1 MNTLKTAF
9 LLTAL
14 TLLLVL
20 LGSHWGENGMIF
32 AFIIAAAMNFFSY
45 FYSDKLALRMYRAQP
60 VTREQLPRAY
70 AVVERMTQRL
80 GLPMP
85 KIYVIPTDA
94 PNAFA
99 TGRNPKHA
107 SVAVTHGILQLLND
121 DELEGVLAHELGHVK
136 NRDILTSSIAAT
148 LAGAIVLLARMT
160 WWAEM
165 FGGFGGGGR
174 DRRGG
179 GVSALFMLILAP
191 IAAMLI
197 QLAVSRS
204 REYEADATGAHITGN
219 PYALASALEKLDA
232 YSKRMPMLG
241 SPSTAHLFIVQPL
254 LSRGDFAN
262 LFSTH
267 PPIAKRIERLIGRPS
282 VYGAPAALNTAKAV
296 RPNRLPPLTRIRS
309 SRCLLHARS
318 LRRPS
323 QPIRAL
329 AGVDEFLHFPFRQI
343 DRRHLPAAF
352 ARHIRDL
359 AIRPDENLLRV
370 RCDADRARQLQRPHI
385 DHRHFVLRW
394 NREQQPLSI
403 RGRRASIAEY
413 PADPPTSSP
422 VSLRC
427 RSPPAVVWS
436 DPM

>member
-20 LGSHWGENGMIF
+20 IGSHWGEGGMII
-32 AFIIAAAMNFFSY
+32 AFVIAAGMNFFSY
-45 FYSDKLALRMYRAQP
+45 FYSDKLALRMSNAQP

-70 AVVERMTQRL
+70 EVVERMTGRL

-99 TGRNPKHA
+99 TGRNPQHA

-121 DELEGVLAHELGHVK
+121 DELEGVLAHELGHVR

-148 LAGAIVLLARMT
+148 IAGAIMLLARMT
-160 WWAEM
+160 WWAEI

-174 DRRGG
+174 DRRG
-179 GVSALFMLILAP
+179 ALSGLMLLILAP

-197 QLAVSRS
+197 QLWISRT

-232 YSKRMPMLG
+232 YSKRMPMPG
-241 SPSTAHLFIVQPL
+241 TPSTAHLFIVEPL
-254 LSRGDFAN
+254 LSRQSFAN

-267 PPIAKRIERLIGRPS
+267 PPIPKRIERLIGRPS
-282 VYGAPAALNTAKAV
+282 IYGAP
-296 RPNRLPPLTRIRS
+296 
-309 SRCLLHARS
+309 
-318 LRRPS
+318 
-323 QPIRAL
+323 
-329 AGVDEFLHFPFRQI
+329 
-343 DRRHLPAAF
+343 
-352 ARHIRDL
+352 
-359 AIRPDENLLRV
+359 
-370 RCDADRARQLQRPHI
+370 QR
-385 DHRHFVLRW
+385 
-394 NREQQPLSI
+394 
-403 RGRRASIAEY
+403 
-413 PADPPTSSP
+413 
-422 VSLRC
+422 
-427 RSPPAVVWS
+427 
-436 DPM
+436 